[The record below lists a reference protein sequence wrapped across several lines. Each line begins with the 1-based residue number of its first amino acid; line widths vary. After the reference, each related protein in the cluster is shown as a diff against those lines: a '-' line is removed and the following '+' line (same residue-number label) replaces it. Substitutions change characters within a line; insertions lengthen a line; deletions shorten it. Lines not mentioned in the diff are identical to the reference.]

1 MDRINP
7 MPKAYWIA
15 HVTVTNPDQYQK
27 YVEASRAA
35 FVKFG
40 AVMLARGGAFQQMEG
55 EGHPRN
61 VVIEFSSLQTAKD
74 CYASPEYQHA
84 KSLRKD
90 AGIASVLL
98 VEGV

>member
-1 MDRINP
+1 

-40 AVMLARGGAFQQMEG
+40 AVMLARGGAHQHMEG
-55 EGHPRN
+55 EGRARN
-61 VVIEFSSLQTAKD
+61 VVIEFASLQTAKE

-90 AGIASVLL
+90 AGIADILL
-98 VEGV
+98 LEGV

>member
-1 MDRINP
+1 

-15 HVTVTNPDQYQK
+15 HVTVTNPEQYQK

-35 FVKFG
+35 FVKYG
-40 AVMLARGGAFQQMEG
+40 AVALARGGDFQQLEG
-55 EGHPRN
+55 EGHARN
-61 VVIEFSSLQTAKD
+61 VVLEFPSLQTAKD

-90 AGIASVLL
+90 AGIANVIL

>member
-1 MDRINP
+1 

-35 FVKFG
+35 FTKYG
-40 AVMLARGGAFQQMEG
+40 AVMLARGGAHQQMEG

-61 VVIEFSSLQTAKD
+61 VIIEFASLQTAKD
-74 CYASPEYQHA
+74 CYASPEYHHA

-90 AGIASVLL
+90 AGIANVLL
-98 VEGV
+98 LEGV

>member
-1 MDRINP
+1 

-15 HVTVTNPDQYQK
+15 HVTVTNPEQYQK

-35 FVKFG
+35 FSKYG

-61 VVIEFSSLQTAKD
+61 VVIEFSSLQEAKD
-74 CYASPEYQHA
+74 CYNSPEYQHA
-84 KSLRKD
+84 KSLRLT
-90 AGIASVLL
+90 AGIPNVLL
-98 VEGV
+98 LEGV